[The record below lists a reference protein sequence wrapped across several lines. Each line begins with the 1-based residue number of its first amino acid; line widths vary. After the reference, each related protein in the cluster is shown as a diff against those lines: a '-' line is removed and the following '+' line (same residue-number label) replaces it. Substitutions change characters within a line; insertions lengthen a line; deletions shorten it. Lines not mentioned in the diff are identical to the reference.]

1 MPQFEKQYPETNPK
15 AAHYGFH
22 TGFMTAMLVF
32 GGFLGCLCFPKLAD
46 KISRKWALTVAVG
59 FFDVGAII
67 QTASKDYATLV
78 VGRAIGGIGV
88 GTLAMVRPSS
98 LSFVAL
104 HR

>member
-1 MPQFEKQYPETNPK
+1 
-15 AAHYGFH
+15 
-22 TGFMTAMLVF
+22 MTAMLVF